1 TREIGIR
8 VALGAGRAAVM
19 RMAMGEAARL
29 LAVGALAG
37 LLLAGA
43 AARVLRGLRF
53 GIVADDPLPFVG
65 AIAVFMLVG
74 LAASWVP
81 VRRALAIDPSRA
93 LRYE

>member
-1 TREIGIR
+1 MVGIR
-8 VALGAGRAAVM
+8 VALGADRAVVV

-29 LAVGALAG
+29 LAVGAMAG
-37 LLLAGA
+37 LALSAA
-43 AARVLRGLRF
+43 AARLLRGLQF
-53 GIVADDPLPFVG
+53 GIVAADPLPFAG
-65 AIAVFMLVG
+65 AIVVFTLVG